1 MKKRLLSVLL
11 CAGLVLSMT
20 ACGGSK
26 EESTEAS
33 EASVQETEAEAE
45 DAKYGLDMDTITVAI
60 SSGYEPFCFDKD
72 DELQGYDVDM
82 WKEFESRTGI
92 KVEWERADFSGLL
105 GLLDSGKADV
115 VAAQLTPTPE
125 REEKYAFTEPETYY
139 GSVVVVSNDNTEIKS
154 ADDLAGKTIGVG
166 AGNEMQQDIEAMYP
180 NGEVKFEIYQSATL
194 ENMLKDVDMGRI
206 DGMLAQDIQAYMA
219 IEKSGVN
226 CKVLTPAFESSCG
239 ALAVKKDN
247 TELLDGLNAFIKEI
261 KEDGTLTEISNK
273 WIGADVSVES
283 K

>member
-1 MKKRLLSVLL
+1 MKKRLFSILL
-11 CAGLVLSMT
+11 CAVLVVSMA
-20 ACGGSK
+20 ACSSKK
-26 EESTEAS
+26 EETEEP
-33 EASVQETEAEAE
+33 EATEESGEATEETNE
-45 DAKYGLDMDTITVAI
+45 KYGLDMDTITVAI

-72 DELQGYDVDM
+72 DELQ
-82 WKEFESRTGI
+82 GI

-154 ADDLAGKTIGVG
+154 VDDLAGKTIGVG

-219 IEKSGVN
+219 IDKSGVN
-226 CKVLTPAFESSCG
+226 CKVLTPPFESSCG
-239 ALAVKKDN
+239 ALAVKKEN

-261 KEDGTLTEISNK
+261 KEDGTLTKISEK